1 MYSYRYEKE
10 GSTIT
15 NCFPEDDET
24 TMWLKSSSNLQ
35 EVIEAA
41 KEKWPDVQFEDISID
56 AVHHHQYSIYY
67 DLHDNSDYVD
77 YIVLNV

>member
-41 KEKWPDVQFEDISID
+41 KENGLMYNLKIFQLTQFTIINTVSIMICMIILIMWIIL
-56 AVHHHQYSIYY
+56 Y
-67 DLHDNSDYVD
+67 
-77 YIVLNV
+77 